1 MSTPPQPPSSPEPHP
16 QWGQQAQPGHPAAP
30 PPPPGPPP
38 PPPPGPPPGPHSGQ
52 QGWQAPP
59 APKTNTLAVV
69 AFVMSILCAIPLV
82 PLILGIIALT
92 QIRDRGEKGKGFAIA
107 AIVIHGLTLVFYA
120 AVLAFG
126 FSGVLDDGPE
136 RDTTGQVTA
145 PGSGE
150 LQDIRMGDCF
160 NTDDTMPEGQKD
172 AEASLSVTIVPCDQ
186 PHKGEAY
193 AVFELEDGPFPGKDE
208 VHSTA
213 EEKCDNTALADYMGA
228 GAELPES
235 LEPYYSVPQ
244 SSSWDVG
251 HHKVT
256 CFVADPGG
264 SSTGSVRA
272 TAS

>member
-1 MSTPPQPPSSPEPHP
+1 MSTPPQPPSSPEPYP
-16 QWGQQAQPGHPAAP
+16 QWGQEGQPGQ
-30 PPPPGPPP
+30 PGQ
-38 PPPPGPPPGPHSGQ
+38 PGPHGGQ
-52 QGWQAPP
+52 QGWYAPP
-59 APKTNTLAVV
+59 TSQKTNTLAVV
-69 AFVMSILCAIPLV
+69 AFVMSLLCAIPLV
-82 PLILGIIALT
+82 PLILGIVALT
-92 QIRDRGEKGKGFAIA
+92 QIRDRGEKGRGFAIA
-107 AIVIHGLTLVFYA
+107 AIVIHSLTLVFYA

-126 FSGVLDDGPE
+126 FTGVLDDGPE
-136 RDTTGQVTA
+136 RDTAGQVTA

-160 NTDDTMPEGQKD
+160 NTDDKMPEGQKD

-213 EEKCDNTALADYMGA
+213 EEKCDSTALADYMGA
-228 GAELPES
+228 GAALPES

-244 SSSWDVG
+244 ASSWDVG

-256 CFVADPGG
+256 CFVADPSG

-272 TAS
+272 GD